1 MMISEHNPILEEKDI
16 SRWSLLK
23 KRPVP
28 EPGTVMIW
36 SGDGKNLFTIGEGSK
51 GLTNSELLWG
61 KYNRLY
67 IVDIGKHQLN
77 FQCKLPCA
85 TDELDFDA
93 DVKLVYSVSKPELI
107 VKNRIYNVS
116 DFLVPQIEDLMR
128 CISRRYEARESGE
141 AERIIGR
148 KLEEEVSEV
157 GFKLNRFIVK
167 LSLEEETRTEIKD
180 VGKNTAIKKAQLKS
194 EIELEEYRRRLQ
206 NERLFSQSQY
216 AELQE
221 ESKLRLA
228 KRKIDFYAPLIEG
241 RNWEALAAQLVDNPE
256 ESKKVIN
263 ALMEQKQIDKN
274 DKQQLLKLLIDE
286 DAIDVNQLTGAGKA
300 LIEDLTGVS
309 RAALESSSDDG
320 IKQSEDVFE
329 EIEEEDFN
337 DSVPDEF
344 KRKDEPLE
352 K

>member
-1 MMISEHNPILEEKDI
+1 
-16 SRWSLLK
+16 
-23 KRPVP
+23 
-28 EPGTVMIW
+28 
-36 SGDGKNLFTIGEGSK
+36 
-51 GLTNSELLWG
+51 
-61 KYNRLY
+61 
-67 IVDIGKHQLN
+67 
-77 FQCKLPCA
+77 
-85 TDELDFDA
+85 
-93 DVKLVYSVSKPELI
+93 
-107 VKNRIYNVS
+107 
-116 DFLVPQIEDLMR
+116 MR